1 VLLYLL
7 GLVMLAA
14 GVVALLEA
22 RLGAGPV
29 DVLLSGGASR
39 TGLAHGTAGLILS
52 GVLLTVALA
61 TRCQVQLGTVA
72 GSALLGPLINLI
84 LASGVI
90 APGESLV
97 VRSAVFA
104 LGQLA
109 IAFGV
114 AFVINAGLGTGT
126 LELLA
131 ERLAG
136 RLPTSVPAT
145 RTAIDMLFVLTGAAI
160 GGQVGA
166 GTVIFALTFGYL
178 LEAAS
183 RMTERARGA
192 EVEPQLRGRLR
203 RRTSRRV

>member
-1 VLLYLL
+1 MLLYLL
-7 GLVMLAA
+7 GLVVLAA

-29 DVLLSGGASR
+29 DVLLSGAAL
-39 TGLAHGTAGLILS
+39 TAGLAHGTAGLILS
-52 GVLLTVALA
+52 GVLFAVALA

-72 GSALLGPLINLI
+72 GSALLGPLINLV
-84 LASGVI
+84 LASGLI

-104 LGQLA
+104 LGLLA

-114 AFVINAGLGTGT
+114 AFVINAGLGMST
-126 LELLA
+126 LELLT

-145 RTAIDMLFVLTGAAI
+145 RTAADVLFVLTGAAL

-183 RMTERARGA
+183 RVTKRVRGV
-192 EVEPQLRGRLR
+192 EVGPRLRGRLR
-203 RRTSRRV
+203 RRTSRPV